1 MSTIFNL
8 QRKQTKDLF
17 FGDQLGLQ
25 DYINIQYP
33 ELEALAQKQRSQ
45 FWIETEISLDQDFKQ
60 WPNLPKGIQEITLM
74 NLAWQLQADSIV
86 GRAPQAILGP
96 LMSNP
101 ELENMVMQWTYFETI
116 HSRAYSNIIRNVLPN
131 PSEFIE
137 SVSEDVASYARLDS
151 IVRIFDDI
159 YNATPVWL
167 GIAETRQ
174 GCITALESLKA
185 EYEDLSNYIKDLDN
199 DGTVV
204 TQELL
209 DKRKELSTQII
220 LISEELEQYSKNTYT
235 PELEK
240 MQVKLLDFYFA
251 VYALEAIQFY
261 ASFSCT
267 FALGEQD
274 ILSGIAGN
282 LELIAKDEAVH
293 TQMTC
298 ATLKILKTQ
307 VSESVWNKALA
318 NAPHIL
324 TEILNAEIGWAY
336 KLFSGNRKIIGHN
349 AELTIDYLYYIAKL
363 AFEAIGVEYP
373 KHLRVVSQHPIPW
386 IEYWLNPGLK
396 QVAPQETQIKTYK
409 VGSVLGSTSD
419 SINNLNDEFGD
430 MF

>member
-137 SVSEDVASYARLDS
+137 SVADDVASYARLDS

-159 YNATPVWL
+159 YNATPAWL
-167 GIAETRQ
+167 EFQ
-174 GCITALESLKA
+174 ESYKYHEDPKSCPVYLDYLES
-185 EYEDLSNYIKDLDN
+185 
-199 DGTVV
+199 
-204 TQELL
+204 
-209 DKRKELSTQII
+209 
-220 LISEELEQYSKNTYT
+220 
-235 PELEK
+235 

-307 VSESVWNKALA
+307 VSESVWTKALA
-318 NAPHIL
+318 NAPGIL

-336 KLFSGNRKIIGHN
+336 QLFSGNRKIIGHN
-349 AELTIDYLYYIAKL
+349 AELTIDYLYYVAKL

-373 KHLRVVSQHPIPW
+373 EHLRVVSKHPIPW

>member
-131 PSEFIE
+131 PAEFIE
-137 SVSEDVASYARLDS
+137 SIADDVASYARLDS

-159 YNATPVWL
+159 YNATPAWL
-167 GIAETRQ
+167 EFQEAYKDHKNPKS
-174 GCITALESLKA
+174 CPVYLAYLES
-185 EYEDLSNYIKDLDN
+185 
-199 DGTVV
+199 
-204 TQELL
+204 
-209 DKRKELSTQII
+209 
-220 LISEELEQYSKNTYT
+220 
-235 PELEK
+235 

-298 ATLKILKTQ
+298 ATLKILKNQ
-307 VSESVWNKALA
+307 VSESVWAKALA
-318 NAPHIL
+318 NAPEIL

-373 KHLRVVSQHPIPW
+373 EHLRVVSKHPIPW

-409 VGSVLGSTSD
+409 VGSVLGSTND
-419 SINNLNDEFGD
+419 SINNLNEEFKD
-430 MF
+430 FL

>member
-45 FWIETEISLDQDFKQ
+45 FWIETEISLDQDYKQ

-159 YNATPVWL
+159 YNATPAWL
-167 GIAETRQ
+167 DFQEMYKDHDNPKS
-174 GCITALESLKA
+174 CPVYLEYLES
-185 EYEDLSNYIKDLDN
+185 
-199 DGTVV
+199 
-204 TQELL
+204 
-209 DKRKELSTQII
+209 
-220 LISEELEQYSKNTYT
+220 
-235 PELEK
+235 

-307 VSESVWNKALA
+307 VSESVWTKALA
-318 NAPHIL
+318 NAPGIL

-373 KHLRVVSQHPIPW
+373 EHLRVVSKHPIPW